1 MEELLELLANT
12 VALALETIAVLIV
25 AYGALHAVA
34 AILVAFVRGGPRR
47 EGWGRTIWANFGAWL
62 LGGLQFA
69 LAADIVRSTIAPTWE
84 QIGELAA
91 IAAIRTFLSYF
102 LERDLAELR
111 RQQAESERA
120 A

>member
-1 MEELLELLANT
+1 MENLLTSLANH
-12 VALALETIAVLIV
+12 VALAVETVAVVVV
-25 AYGALHAVA
+25 AFGAAQAMISVLM
-34 AILVAFVRGGPRR
+34 AFVRGTRPTGWPRP
-47 EGWGRTIWANFGAWL
+47 IWARFGGWL

-111 RQQAESERA
+111 RHDAESERA

>member
-1 MEELLELLANT
+1 MEELLSVIANH
-12 VALALETIAVLIV
+12 VALGAETIAVLLI
-25 AYGALHAVA
+25 AFGAVHA
-34 AILVAFVRGGPRR
+34 LVAIVTALVRGPRR
-47 EGWGRTIWANFGAWL
+47 EGWGRPIWATFGSWL

-111 RQQAESERA
+111 RQDAEAERTA
-120 A
+120 